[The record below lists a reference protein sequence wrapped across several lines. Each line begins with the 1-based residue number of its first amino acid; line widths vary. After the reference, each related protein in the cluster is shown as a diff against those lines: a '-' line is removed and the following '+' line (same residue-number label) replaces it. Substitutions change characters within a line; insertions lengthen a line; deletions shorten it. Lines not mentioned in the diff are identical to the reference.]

1 MKIATIPAGLL
12 ETNCYLVQPDGGR
25 TLYVI
30 DPGGDAPDIVREAEK
45 FDYDHVAVLLTHAH
59 VDHISGLGELC
70 KLLKPQYVYLRE
82 PDRAFYH
89 SPSNA
94 LPPFLPAAK
103 ELPETVDHIDE
114 NEFKIIPLPGHT
126 PGGSGFL
133 FPGEP
138 SVLFAGDTIFSGSV
152 GRTDLPGGNSAVL
165 LESIRSGILNLA
177 DEVVICPGHGPATTV
192 GRERTTNPYLRNSKY
207 DQW

>member
-1 MKIATIPAGLL
+1 MKITTVPAGLL

-30 DPGGDAPDIVREAEK
+30 DPGGDAPDIAREAAK
-45 FDYDHVAVLLTHAH
+45 FDHDRTAVLLTHAH

-70 KLLKPQYVYLRE
+70 RLLKPEFVYLRE
-82 PDRAFYH
+82 PDGAFYH

-103 ELPETVDHIDE
+103 DLPETVDRIDGD
-114 NEFKIIPLPGHT
+114 EFEVIPLPGHT

-138 SVLFAGDTIFSGSV
+138 PVLFAGDTIFAGSV

-165 LESIRSGILNLA
+165 LESIRSGILPLA

-192 GRERTTNPYLRNSKY
+192 GRERKTNPYLRNSKY

>member
-30 DPGGDAPDIVREAEK
+30 DPGGDAPDLAREAKK
-45 FDYDHVAVLLTHAH
+45 FDCDRVAVLLTRAH

-70 KLLKPQYVYLRE
+70 KLLNPRYVYLRE
-82 PDRAFYH
+82 PDRPFYH

-103 ELPETVDHIDE
+103 ELPETVDHIDG

-138 SVLFAGDTIFSGSV
+138 PVLFAGDTIFAGSV

-177 DEVVICPGHGPATTV
+177 DETVICPGHGPATTV

>member
-12 ETNCYLVQPDGGR
+12 ETNCYLAQPDGGR

-30 DPGGDAPDIVREAEK
+30 DPAGDAPDIAREAET
-45 FDYDHVAVLLTHAH
+45 FDYDRVAVLLTHAH

-70 KLLKPQYVYLRE
+70 KRLNPEFVYLRE
-82 PDRAFYH
+82 PDLPLYR
-89 SPSNA
+89 SPANA
-94 LPPFLPAAK
+94 LPPYLPAAK
-103 ELPETVDHIDE
+103 DLPETVKQVDGA
-114 NEFKIIPLPGHT
+114 EFELIPLPGHT

-138 SVLFAGDTIFSGSV
+138 PVLFAGDTIFAGSV
-152 GRTDLPGGNSAVL
+152 GRTDLPGGNSAAL
-165 LESIRSGILNLA
+165 LESIRSGILSLA
-177 DEVVICPGHGPATTV
+177 DETVIYPGHGPATTV
-192 GRERTTNPYLRNSKY
+192 GRERSTNPYLRNSNY